1 MYARTFSSFKE
12 VCTAGFYREPM
23 KVGEAVCGVQNKTG
37 KEDIMANKVE
47 NRISYAAAYA
57 LLKKYAVQNAITPE
71 KFEKLNRLMAAL
83 YMCDP
88 IVTTGKGE
96 TPKKRKE

>member
-1 MYARTFSSFKE
+1 
-12 VCTAGFYREPM
+12 M

-57 LLKKYAVQNAITPE
+57 LLKKYAVQNDITLE
-71 KFEKLNRLMAAL
+71 KFEKLNRLMAVL

>member
-1 MYARTFSSFKE
+1 
-12 VCTAGFYREPM
+12 M

-57 LLKKYAVQNAITPE
+57 LLKKICRAKCYRA
-71 KFEKLNRLMAAL
+71 R
-83 YMCDP
+83 
-88 IVTTGKGE
+88 
-96 TPKKRKE
+96 